1 MVQLYKRIGA
11 VITAAMVGI
20 GIISG
25 CPAVKAVPVGVS
37 SVRKQIPVCRKS
49 LSVQET
55 VECTFFSDL
64 PHIPYIP
71 LERFYSVFMNG
82 DMKVTRNGTRYT
94 YEDQQYGS
102 IAVADAEQ
110 DTLTSL
116 DMADFLATP
125 VYKQQGGLVMGGP
138 DQLVKVEEVAYD
150 QPAVAVTLSMGQYGI
165 DLREA
170 DGVLYFPFATVS
182 DLFSN
187 PDVQTAYYADDI
199 IYYEADYEELN
210 GGPLRGTTMTW
221 PWILSAQRE
230 ADMITFNYHELCFSI
245 ESFYGYPCSYNS
257 FTDAM
262 QKDGLDAALSVYEP
276 EVRSLLLSEKPGEY
290 VAGLYRLF
298 NILLAD
304 GGHTG
309 VALNGI
315 FDNSR
320 YKAAVSKDFFLYSHY
335 TEHSGY
341 YVEKNRR
348 MVETYNTLSEQRLKE
363 LGAGGYYTK
372 GDTALISF
380 ERFEVEYAQWNDYL
394 SGNRKFMPDDTIGFV
409 YRCLEQADKDP
420 SVKNVVFDL
429 STNGGGDT
437 IALEMLM
444 CLIQGT
450 FECRFYNVLGQ
461 QTITQTTTA
470 DTNFD
475 GVINEDDRITRYPYL
490 RFAVLSSGYAFSC
503 ANIMTALMKESGCP
517 VLGEN
522 SAGGACA
529 VLIKATADGMSYN
542 MSSYVR
548 FVSTLT
554 DTVDDGITADISLVS
569 ESAGGQKDYSRFYDL
584 SAISQAVNRY
594 YDGQE
599 SISDIP
605 SIPSVPSPQSTP
617 AVDTPSSQVTEITS
631 AVSPA
636 QKVSTPS
643 AVSVVSA
650 AEASSDGTMFLVFV
664 LFGIVAAA
672 VIAVAVV
679 VVVKK

>member
-1 MVQLYKRIGA
+1 M
-11 VITAAMVGI
+11 
-20 GIISG
+20 
-25 CPAVKAVPVGVS
+25 
-37 SVRKQIPVCRKS
+37 
-49 LSVQET
+49 
-55 VECTFFSDL
+55 
-64 PHIPYIP
+64 
-71 LERFYSVFMNG
+71 
-82 DMKVTRNGTRYT
+82 
-94 YEDQQYGS
+94 
-102 IAVADAEQ
+102 
-110 DTLTSL
+110 
-116 DMADFLATP
+116 
-125 VYKQQGGLVMGGP
+125 
-138 DQLVKVEEVAYD
+138 
-150 QPAVAVTLSMGQYGI
+150 
-165 DLREA
+165 
-170 DGVLYFPFATVS
+170 
-182 DLFSN
+182 
-187 PDVQTAYYADDI
+187 
-199 IYYEADYEELN
+199 
-210 GGPLRGTTMTW
+210 
-221 PWILSAQRE
+221 
-230 ADMITFNYHELCFSI
+230 
-245 ESFYGYPCSYNS
+245 
-257 FTDAM
+257 
-262 QKDGLDAALSVYEP
+262 
-276 EVRSLLLSEKPGEY
+276 
-290 VAGLYRLF
+290 
-298 NILLAD
+298 
-304 GGHTG
+304 
-309 VALNGI
+309 
-315 FDNSR
+315 
-320 YKAAVSKDFFLYSHY
+320 YSHY

-599 SISDIP
+599 SRSDIP

-617 AVDTPSSQVTEITS
+617 AVDTPSSQVTKITS
-631 AVSPA
+631 VVSPA